1 MKAFALIVNGNL
13 KQAQQYQQALQ
24 SAGFQVDVVTTG
36 ARAQVQL
43 AFSTPDLIL
52 MNTDLPDMPGEVLL
66 RQIYSYHRL
75 DATVLFLL
83 SADGNFRTE
92 SGRLLTYAFAQAVDP
107 VVLASLASEV
117 FQLGA
122 QL

>member
-13 KQAQQYQQALQ
+13 RQAQQYQQALQ
-24 SAGFQVDVVTTG
+24 SAGFQVEIVSTG

-43 AFSTPDLIL
+43 AFATPDLIL
-52 MNTDLPDMPGEVLL
+52 MNNDLPDMPGEVLL
-66 RQIYSYHRL
+66 RQIYAYRRL
-75 DATVLFLL
+75 DDTVLFLL
-83 SADGNFRTE
+83 SADGNFRTD
-92 SGRLLTYAFAQAVDP
+92 SGRLLAYAFAQAVDP
-107 VVLASLASEV
+107 SVLASLASDV